1 MKENKSND
9 LNLDGQSS
17 ANYQEDGISCQEDSV
32 SYQEDSVSC
41 QEDSVSCQED
51 SVNQANDQKNFKTPT
66 TVGYWDYYHNDIAA
80 GQTQKTSYLITNAK
94 KPTINASR
102 TQEKNKNQDDMAKK
116 ITRNEIK
123 NSLFDNSNLENVDDY
138 SSGELADLQDA
149 ENGVK
154 NITNDFR
161 QINLKQQDEF
171 FSSQSEKYKKHQKKY
186 NKMIENIFQ
195 KRQEERKQ
203 SIPETL
209 NKLVK
214 NKKKKPKKILNK
226 QIDKK
231 GGKIT
236 NLMQNIKQKKVKKK
250 QNLRKKERFFFPI
263 DNRQINMYI
272 IKEIMT
278 KVKPNKAKHNA
289 KKQENAKKKEL
300 LINKPRKNFVIP
312 VDKNQYNGTKQIL
325 NRVENNG
332 KYEQFCKNN
341 YR

>member
-1 MKENKSND
+1 M
-9 LNLDGQSS
+9 
-17 ANYQEDGISCQEDSV
+17 
-32 SYQEDSVSC
+32 
-41 QEDSVSCQED
+41 
-51 SVNQANDQKNFKTPT
+51 F
-66 TVGYWDYYHNDIAA
+66 
-80 GQTQKTSYLITNAK
+80 
-94 KPTINASR
+94 
-102 TQEKNKNQDDMAKK
+102 
-116 ITRNEIK
+116 
-123 NSLFDNSNLENVDDY
+123 
-138 SSGELADLQDA
+138 
-149 ENGVK
+149 
-154 NITNDFR
+154 
-161 QINLKQQDEF
+161 
-171 FSSQSEKYKKHQKKY
+171 
-186 NKMIENIFQ
+186 ENIFQ
-195 KRQEERKQ
+195 KRKEERKQ
-203 SIPETL
+203 SVL
-209 NKLVK
+209 NKLVVDE
-214 NKKKKPKKILNK
+214 KKKTKKILNK

-312 VDKNQYNGTKQIL
+312 VDKNQYKRTKQIL